1 MVENEV
7 VFQSNIESRH
17 GLSQVELLPQ
27 NHPWLTMLRFPQQ
40 ANGFTWWSATTWW
53 TGSSRE
59 TLNIVAIGG
68 GVGSFSFWLLH
79 RPCEGSFLMN
89 KKGITLPILRQRDDK
104 YLVAASKWLPAFNC
118 RVGTIFVQLDRGWLT
133 RRSVWT
139 LEWVSNWLVHGP
151 PGTSRSYMVDT
162 AWIR

>member
-1 MVENEV
+1 LLQSGVEWAALV
-7 VFQSNIESRH
+7 S
-17 GLSQVELLPQ
+17 
-27 NHPWLTMLRFPQQ
+27 
-40 ANGFTWWSATTWW
+40 GFCTAHVKALFWW
-53 TGSSRE
+53 TK
-59 TLNIVAIGG
+59 N
-68 GVGSFSFWLLH
+68 
-79 RPCEGSFLMN
+79 
-89 KKGITLPILRQRDDK
+89 TLPILRQRDDK